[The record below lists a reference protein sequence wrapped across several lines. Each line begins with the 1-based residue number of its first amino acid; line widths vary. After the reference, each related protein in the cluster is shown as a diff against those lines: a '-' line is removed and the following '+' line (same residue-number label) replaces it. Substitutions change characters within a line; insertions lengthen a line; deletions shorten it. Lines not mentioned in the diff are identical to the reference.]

1 MSVYVTLRYV
11 TLRYASPTYKTIYL
25 LFIVKQMKLRKGKT
39 KNILK
44 SSIDS
49 ALLAVEV
56 YNKPR
61 TEFRT
66 EAFITLM
73 IIAWTRLFHAFF
85 NRAIGH
91 KYFYKKKSS
100 ERYETIDG
108 ERKAWELKTCI
119 TKYGEL
125 SDGIKANLDLFIK
138 LRNKIE
144 HRHVDKKE
152 FDILL
157 FGECQALL
165 YNYESLL
172 IDLFGQDF
180 ALNENI
186 VYSLQF
192 STLRQ
197 KDQLRANKRAL
208 SADLSDLKKFI
219 DSYRTSLP
227 ARVFDSQ
234 EYSIKLIQVPKIS
247 NTNRNDVAIE
257 FVKWD
262 SLSDEDKKSY
272 EKLTAII
279 KDRVVRQPVVNMG
292 GMKPGKILEIVQEK
306 TGFDFSHYDHKCLY
320 VIFGVRP
327 DPSDGSDPFNTNPLY
342 CHYDEVHEDYV
353 YYMEWAD
360 CIASII
366 RANKMKKYMWTQ
378 AYRQGRRYKLQ
389 DYV

>member
-1 MSVYVTLRYV
+1 
-11 TLRYASPTYKTIYL
+11 
-25 LFIVKQMKLRKGKT
+25 MKLRRGKT
-39 KNILK
+39 KSILN

-66 EAFITLM
+66 EAFISLM
-73 IIAWTRLFHAFF
+73 IIAWTRLFHAYY
-85 NRAIGH
+85 NRTIGH
-91 KYFYKKKSS
+91 KYFYRKKSS
-100 ERYETIDG
+100 GRYETIDG
-108 ERKAWELKTCI
+108 KRKAWELRTCI
-119 TKYGEL
+119 AKYEKL
-125 SDGIKANLDLFIK
+125 NDCIKANLELFIR

-144 HRHVDKKE
+144 HRHIDKKE
-152 FDILL
+152 LDILL

-172 IDLFGQDF
+172 LELFGQDY

-197 KDQLRANKRAL
+197 EDQLRANKRAL
-208 SADLSDLKKFI
+208 SADLADLKKFI
-219 DSYRTSLP
+219 DAYRTSLP
-227 ARVFDSQ
+227 AQVFNSQ
-234 EYSIKLIQVPKIS
+234 EYSIKLLQIPKIS
-247 NTNRNDVAIE
+247 NTNRSDVAIE

-262 SLSDEDKKSY
+262 ALSDEDKRSY
-272 EKLTAII
+272 EKLTTII
-279 KDRVVRQPVVNMG
+279 KDRIVKQPVVNMG
-292 GMKPGKILEIVQEK
+292 GMKPGKILGLVREK
-306 TGFDFSHYDHKCLY
+306 TGSHFSHYDHKCLY

-327 DPSDGSDPFNTNPLY
+327 DPSDSDDPFNTNPQY

-353 YYMEWAD
+353 YHKEWAD
-360 CIASII
+360 CIVAVIN
-366 RANKMKKYMWTQ
+366 AGKMKRYMWTQ

-389 DYV
+389 DYI